1 VSNKNQKL
9 NKQILCLIEERNFF
23 SLFNRCGGSF
33 VLTFVSAIG
42 SKFFLLFFTIIFLMK
57 ETPIFS
63 SSGIFT
69 TKFTLCFSFKAF
81 GK

>member
-42 SKFFLLFFTIIFLMK
+42 SKFFLLFFTIF
-57 ETPIFS
+57 F
-63 SSGIFT
+63 
-69 TKFTLCFSFKAF
+69 
-81 GK
+81 